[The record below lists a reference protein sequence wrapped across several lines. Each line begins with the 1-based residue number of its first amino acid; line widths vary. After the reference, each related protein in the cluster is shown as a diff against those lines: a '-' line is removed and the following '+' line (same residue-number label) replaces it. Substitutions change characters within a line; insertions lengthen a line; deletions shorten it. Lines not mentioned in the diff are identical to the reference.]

1 MKGDM
6 WLARSTDEEILK
18 CAECGGVVTSLLK
31 FALERN
37 LVDVV
42 LAVEAREGNRFDGIP
57 VLLTNPEDVI
67 RTAGS
72 LHCSSPNIARFIKEY
87 LGGAFDL
94 KVATV
99 CKPCDARA
107 IIELAKRNQIDLGNL
122 LLIGLNCTG
131 TLPSAGAKEMFREEF
146 GVDPAEVVREDIDE
160 GKLSIW
166 LRDGT
171 KKEKDLGEL
180 EEKGYG
186 RRENC
191 RRCDFNIPR
200 MADIACGKWGTEGVK
215 DGKVTFVEICSDK
228 GSELVEKAV
237 QAGVIKV
244 ESPSSTAMETRR
256 RKDEEEIER
265 ARKWQERDFAFFKE
279 MSTEERFDYWSTEF
293 SQCIKCFGCR
303 DACPICYCKDCSL
316 EADRGIVAGG
326 EVPPSVMFPM
336 IRTIHVMDSCVNCG
350 QCQDACPS
358 ELPLSRFIHML
369 NKEISAI
376 FKYEPGLDVETL
388 PPLRSVTD
396 KELTMPGVEVAV

>member
-18 CAECGGVVTSLLK
+18 RAECGGVVTSLLK

-37 LVDVV
+37 LVDAV

-57 VLLTNPEDVI
+57 VLLTNPGDVI

-107 IIELAKRNQIDLGNL
+107 IIELAKRNQINLDNL

-146 GVDPAEVVREDIDE
+146 GVDPAEVVREDIEE
-160 GKLSIW
+160 GKLTIW

-200 MADIACGKWGTEGVK
+200 MADIACGKWGTEEVK
-215 DGKVTFVEICSDK
+215 DGKVTFIEICSDK

-256 RKDEEEIER
+256 GKDEEEIER

-279 MSTEERFDYWSTEF
+279 MSTEERFDYWSAEF